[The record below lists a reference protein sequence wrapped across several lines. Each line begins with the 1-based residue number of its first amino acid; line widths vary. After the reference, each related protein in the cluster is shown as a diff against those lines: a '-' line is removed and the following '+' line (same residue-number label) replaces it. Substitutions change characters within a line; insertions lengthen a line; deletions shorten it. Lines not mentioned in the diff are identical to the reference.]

1 MRKVLRKDLKAVL
14 TPVAMMAVSFVVLE
28 CLILAGVG
36 LRNVS
41 LISTSIYI
49 AVFAAAITLIYH
61 LYMSGSVF
69 LHNLRERQY
78 FYTLRSE
85 GISKYKVLI
94 FKYLYS
100 VISLTVFAVAYV
112 GALYLDIRLFA
123 WAFPEEKEAFAK
135 LGVRK
140 MICGENGDAFV
151 PAFLATIFEYLTA
164 ILLLLAMVFAVV
176 AVTYSVFHRTKL
188 CGFNCVLVYLVVFGA
203 FLKVYSGTIN
213 GLTGTKAHVHAG
225 VMQLVMTA
233 LFLALAMYMMKTIVP
248 DEPTPD
254 L

>member
-1 MRKVLRKDLKAVL
+1 MKKVLRKDMKAVL
-14 TPVAMMAVSFVVLE
+14 TPVAMMAIAFVVLE

-36 LRNVS
+36 MRNVS

-61 LYMSGSVF
+61 LYMAGGVF

-78 FYTLRSE
+78 FYDLRAE
-85 GISKYKVLI
+85 GLSKYRVLLYK
-94 FKYLYS
+94 FLYS
-100 VISLTVFAVAYV
+100 VASLIVFAVAYV

-123 WAFPEEKEAFAK
+123 WAFPEEKEEFSK
-135 LGVRK
+135 LSVRE
-140 MICGENGDAFV
+140 MICGKNGDAFA
-151 PAFLATIFEYLTA
+151 PAFCATVLEYVTA
-164 ILLLLAMVFAVV
+164 GLFLLALVFAVV

-188 CGFNCVLVYLVVFGA
+188 CGFNCVLVYLVMFGA
-203 FLKVYSGTIN
+203 FLKVYAATVN
-213 GLTGTKAHVHAG
+213 GLTGTTAHVRAG
-225 VMQLVMTA
+225 VMQIVMTV
-233 LFLALAMYMMKTIVP
+233 LFLALALYMMKTIVP